1 MTTPQATLANH
12 RLEIRVARTLDD
24 FALVSAVRTLVF
36 VGEQDCPYEEE
47 FDGYAF
53 VRLNPETGRTHQIR
67 VHMAKIR
74 MPVACDSLYGRE
86 QRIYYFAK
94 DARPEAIDA
103 IPDGMEISENKQT
116 GLPVL
121 RRIRQPA

>member
-1 MTTPQATLANH
+1 MVYSHINSRGQTYYLHSKDVILKN
-12 RLEIRVARTLDD
+12 
-24 FALVSAVRTLVF
+24 
-36 VGEQDCPYEEE
+36 
-47 FDGYAF
+47 
-53 VRLNPETGRTHQIR
+53 
-67 VHMAKIR
+67 
-74 MPVACDSLYGRE
+74 GRE

-94 DARPEAIDA
+94 TTRPEAIDA